1 MNTAA
6 VRDRLRSRRGLR
18 QALGVIWLIDAG
30 LQMQPFMWTR
40 QFGSGT
46 IAAAGVGEPWVIGAP
61 VRLAARLIADQPVA
75 FNAAF
80 VAVQLAVGA
89 GLLLAKSPRWVRLS
103 CLGSLG
109 WALGVWVL
117 GEGLGGVFTG
127 QIGLDVGA
135 PGAALL
141 YAIITVAAWPS
152 ERPVG
157 SWVLYAWA
165 GVWVLGAVLQLLPA
179 QRSAEG
185 LGAQVGMAA
194 MMSPSALARP
204 EASAANWLGELPT
217 AAAALITAGLV
228 ALQAWTGLGVLRGAR
243 QRAAAL
249 RAGAILALLFWVF
262 CQGFGGISTAVATDP
277 SSAPLLVLLAFSAAA
292 VGSAAPVAA
301 PSLRV
306 SPSSSSLTGRNSRAP
321 LPHA

>member
-1 MNTAA
+1 M
-6 VRDRLRSRRGLR
+6 
-18 QALGVIWLIDAG
+18 LGVIWLIDAG

-61 VRLAARLIADQPVA
+61 VRLAARLIAAQPVV
-75 FNAAF
+75 FNLAF
-80 VAVQLAVGA
+80 VAVQLGVGA
-89 GLLLAKSPRWVRLS
+89 GLLLAKTPRWVRVW

-141 YAIITVAAWPS
+141 YAIITVAAWPA
-152 ERPVG
+152 ERPVDH
-157 SWVLYAWA
+157 WVLYAWA
-165 GVWVLGAVLQLLPA
+165 AVWVLGAVLQLLPA

-185 LGAQVGMAA
+185 LGAQVEMAA

-204 EASAANWLGELPT
+204 EVAAANWLGELPT
-217 AAAALITAGLV
+217 AAAALIASGLA
-228 ALQAWTGLGVLRGAR
+228 ALQAWIGLCVLRGPR
-243 QRAAAL
+243 RRTAAL
-249 RAGAILALLFWVF
+249 RAGAILALVFWVG

-277 SSAPLLVLLAFSAAA
+277 SSAPLLVLLAFGVAAA
-292 VGSAAPVAA
+292 AAAAPVRSEIALQPA
-301 PSLRV
+301 LSL
-306 SPSSSSLTGRNSRAP
+306 SGRNSRAP
-321 LPHA
+321 LPHV